1 MKGVLKMSEKV
12 WDSKVGEYGVV
23 TYDNKRYVL
32 IEPPH
37 RFEMECGYTYCMAK
51 AHLEFEPATKVI
63 IRWEFPDGS
72 QKPKYM
78 ELLGY
83 WRWVFNPEWRDK
95 SKLPDLNEVKSV
107 SRIKE

>member
-1 MKGVLKMSEKV
+1 MTEKI
-12 WDSKVGEYGVV
+12 WDSKAGEYG
-23 TYDNKRYVL
+23 TINYNNERYIL

-37 RFEMECGYTYCMAK
+37 RFEMECGYTYCVAK
-51 AHLEFEPATKVI
+51 AYKESKSDVKVT
-63 IRWEFPDGS
+63 IRWDFPDGS

-83 WRWVFNPEWRDK
+83 WKWVFSSEWREE

-107 SRIKE
+107 MDIIE